1 MTSTAHKFNNINKQI
16 PETQAPQSIKQKQ
29 KFKKKKKKK
38 KALTFEIPTSPNAK
52 MMN

>member
-16 PETQAPQSIKQKQ
+16 PETQAPQSLKQNQ
-29 KFKKKKKKK
+29 KLK